1 MDSAPPAAV
10 GPTKGAIACEENKE
24 KSVRRRI
31 GGKRERE
38 RERERMGDYLGLLP
52 AEVADFLAALVSG
65 IDKPISLSAE
75 VEGVLPLDDLALI
88 AANADGDVPC
98 EREKVSKREKKRE
111 RRENLPSCLSFPS
124 SSTLN
129 FLGCS
134 HVLEGKK
141 KRKEKESQQKV
152 RAEKA
157 KAKAHL

>member
-1 MDSAPPAAV
+1 M
-10 GPTKGAIACEENKE
+10 E
-24 KSVRRRI
+24 
-31 GGKRERE
+31 RERE

-75 VEGVLPLDDLALI
+75 VEGVLPLEDLALI